1 MAIPNLFWRNVEVV
15 SAPLPLYLNFYR
27 KLAMTAKPSVER
39 VADRY
44 GNCYLWLRRAI
55 PGNLLTVIDRRNIC
69 AAEQIWYGQRSGS
82 VKGLATP
89 NYFSRAAL
97 TLLRVTVFMTKLLPV

>member
-1 MAIPNLFWRNVEVV
+1 MV

-27 KLAMTAKPSVER
+27 KLAMTAKPSIER

-55 PGNLLTVIDRRNIC
+55 PGNLLTVIDRRNIIC
-69 AAEQIWYGQRSGS
+69 EAEQIRYGHVPRPIPSIAVQ
-82 VKGLATP
+82 
-89 NYFSRAAL
+89 
-97 TLLRVTVFMTKLLPV
+97 